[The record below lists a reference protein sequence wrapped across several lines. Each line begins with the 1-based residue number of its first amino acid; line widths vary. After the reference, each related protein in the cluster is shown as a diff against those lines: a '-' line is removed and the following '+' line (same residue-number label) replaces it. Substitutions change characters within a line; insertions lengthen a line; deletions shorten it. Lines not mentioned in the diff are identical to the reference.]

1 MRMSNRLSLLRAA
14 VMVAVLLVVSS
25 VAYGQS
31 GGQTTI
37 IDDWSQIAIPPPPE
51 LRSVTVNST
60 TTALLILDMQ
70 NNLTDPSV
78 RPRAAMSIPVISFLL
93 SKARAHSMLV
103 VYSNTPGASPSDIVS
118 ALSPL
123 PGDPVVRSGV
133 DKFYRTDLE
142 QILADHGIRTVI
154 VTGTAANGAVLYT
167 ATGAALRGM
176 KVIVPVDGM
185 SAEPEYVEQ
194 YVAWH
199 LLNSPGTRNAAT
211 LTRSDLILFTAD

>member
-1 MRMSNRLSLLRAA
+1 MRMGKGISILRAA
-14 VMVAVLLVVSS
+14 VVATVLLAACGVV
-25 VAYGQS
+25 YGQES
-31 GGQTTI
+31 NRPTI
-37 IDDWSQIAIPPPPE
+37 IDDWSRIAVPPPPE
-51 LRSVTVNST
+51 LKSVAVNPA

-70 NNLTDPSV
+70 NNLTNPSA
-78 RPRAAMSIPVISFLL
+78 RPRAAMSIPAISSLL
-93 SKARAHSMLV
+93 AKARAHSMLV
-103 VYSNTPGASPSDIVS
+103 VYSNTPGATPADIVS
-118 ALSPL
+118 PLSPL
-123 PGDPVVRSGV
+123 PGDQVVRSGV
-133 DKFYRTDLE
+133 DKFFRTDLE

-199 LLNSPGTRNAAT
+199 LLNSPGTRSATT
-211 LTRSDLILFTAD
+211 LTRTDLISFTAD